1 MRIVIASRNRGKVR
15 EIGQIFAG
23 LGIELVTLDDVP
35 PFPEPAETGETFL
48 ENARIKARAAA
59 EAAGLPALADD
70 SGIEVDAL
78 DGAPGVRSA
87 RYGGPGLDDAG
98 RCERLLAALRGVPE
112 EKRGANFRCVMVLWP
127 PPEADWEPLA
137 TEGFFYGRIAE
148 RPAGANGFG
157 YDPVFFVPE
166 AKRTAAEMT
175 AEEKNAMSH
184 RYRAL
189 VEMKHLVIGAFGLE
203 AGSPEPED
211 SGGGDRIPGGSG
223 R

>member
-23 LGIELVTLDDVP
+23 IGVELVTLDDVP
-35 PFPEPAETGETFL
+35 PFPEPEETGETFL

-59 EAAGLPALADD
+59 EASGLPALADD

-78 DGAPGVRSA
+78 GGAPGVRSA

-98 RCERLLAALRGVPE
+98 RCARLLAALRDVPE
-112 EKRGANFRCVMVLWP
+112 AERGANFRCVMVLWP
-127 PPEADWEPLA
+127 PPGADWEPLA
-137 TEGFFYGRIAE
+137 SEGFFYGRIAG
-148 RPAGANGFG
+148 RPAGTNGFG

-189 VEMKHLVIGAFGLE
+189 VEMKHLVIDAFGLE
-203 AGSPEPED
+203 AGFPEPED